1 MLFDEYFALLICI
14 ILKVS
19 AMQLSTVI
27 FRVMRTLTNVGKNR
41 DWSFAHFVLNTL
53 SRNFFRT

>member
-27 FRVMRTLTNVGKNR
+27 FRVMRTLTNVGKK
-41 DWSFAHFVLNTL
+41 
-53 SRNFFRT
+53 